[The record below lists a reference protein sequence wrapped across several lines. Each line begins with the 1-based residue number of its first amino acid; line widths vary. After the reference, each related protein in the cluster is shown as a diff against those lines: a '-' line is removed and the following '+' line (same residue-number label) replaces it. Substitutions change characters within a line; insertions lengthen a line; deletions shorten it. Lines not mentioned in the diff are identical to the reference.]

1 MCIRDRSWMGLV
13 APRGAPTEAVQA
25 MSNASAKIL
34 SSQEYRTALERISMR
49 PTASTP
55 DEFSALLQR
64 EHERWSP
71 ILRTAGIKLD

>member
-1 MCIRDRSWMGLV
+1 M
-13 APRGAPTEAVQA
+13 A
-25 MSNASAKIL
+25 NASAKIL
-34 SSQEYRTALERISMR
+34 ASPEYRTAVERISMR